1 MRDISLYV
9 RKGVRSGKTI
19 ISDSEKA
26 IIQKL
31 VDFYFGEIQVENLKE
46 LNSQRVSVERFLD
59 VAFYKELKEEIKK
72 ARITEELV
80 DKQKLIN
87 VIKLLLSENIKSYD
101 ELSRISNL
109 SIKEVRRILKNQKLI
124 LECGEDNVPILE
136 EKIKIL
142 RQQEYLDDLQ
152 KSKDETKAKRFKQFD
167 EFLFVYLNSRY
178 RSSDLHYFL
187 NTCATAD
194 TVQVNLSKDEFRE
207 NYPEGILEQLKMK
220 GEELK
225 HTKPAKNRVIIRDR
239 RLIEIVKP
247 EITQVE
253 QYILTKLELVR
264 DFFEYFGNIERMVI
278 DSKKFLNYNS
288 ILSSLMSPEL
298 KEYLTEEAYIR
309 LVKYLSIEKNYQSL
323 NYVKRLEFVR
333 DNFIKYSGNLYTV
346 VENKDEE
353 EIALRMLSDKLVKQI
368 AGEEIYNRVLT
379 MLDEYKD
386 KRYVID
392 ELGKVKVKTFK

>member
-1 MRDISLYV
+1 MHDISLYV

-26 IIQKL
+26 VIQKL

-59 VAFYKELKEEIKK
+59 VTFYKELKAEIKK

-80 DKQKLIN
+80 DKQNLIN
-87 VIKLLLSENIKSYD
+87 VIKLLLSENIKSYE

-178 RSSDLHYFL
+178 RSSDLHYFF

-253 QYILTKLELVR
+253 QYVLTKLELVR

-298 KEYLTEEAYIR
+298 KEYLTEEAYIK
-309 LVKYLSIEKNYQSL
+309 LIKYLSIEKNYQSL

-392 ELGKVKVKTFK
+392 ELGKVKVKTME

>member
-1 MRDISLYV
+1 MHDISLYV

-26 IIQKL
+26 VIQKL

-59 VAFYKELKEEIKK
+59 VTFYKKLKAEIKK

-109 SIKEVRRILKNQKLI
+109 PVKEVRRILKNQKLI

-178 RSSDLHYFL
+178 RSSDLYYFL

-253 QYILTKLELVR
+253 QYVLTKLELVR

-298 KEYLTEEAYIR
+298 KEYLTEEAYIK
-309 LVKYLSIEKNYQSL
+309 LIKYLSIEKNYQSL
-323 NYVKRLEFVR
+323 NYIKRLEFVR

-353 EIALRMLSDKLVKQI
+353 ELALRMLSDKLVKQI
-368 AGEEIYNRVLT
+368 AGEELYNGVLT
-379 MLDEYKD
+379 MLEEYKD

-392 ELGKVKVKTFK
+392 ELARVKVKTME